1 MPEAD
6 FSLHSHGSSY
16 PYSCVHYMQV
26 ECEDLFFSLSL

>member
-1 MPEAD
+1 MPEAV
-6 FSLHSHGSSY
+6 SLCFLMGLPF